1 MLLLDD
7 KLIAT
12 KTMFSDIHIK
22 NALPAAE
29 ATVWTEETADVCWSK
44 DVCGKKS
51 FVIGLS
57 YRFFISIVSC
67 Q

>member
-29 ATVWTEETADVCWSK
+29 AMNWGNSRHVYQSK
-44 DVCGKKS
+44 DVCEKNP
-51 FVIGLS
+51 FHP
-57 YRFFISIVSC
+57 F
-67 Q
+67 